1 MKPAGIYVCNSK
13 FDDSKLTIE
22 ILDSAPGILYSLEL
36 TKHEAEK
43 LASDLKIQA
52 AKLSDE

>member
-43 LASDLKIQA
+43 LASDLMNQVIKIV
-52 AKLSDE
+52 D